1 VPETPPPWKDK
12 ALFTPGPLTTSAT
25 VKQAMLRDL
34 GSRDAEFIEV
44 IREIRAELL
53 ELGQV
58 AGRGY
63 EAVLVQGSGTFGV
76 EAMIGSAIPADGK
89 LLVVVNGAYGRRIVQ
104 IASTLRIPVV
114 AVEDPEDELPDL
126 DRLEEALAGD
136 PAVTHVAV
144 VHCETTTGIL
154 NPVEAIGE
162 LVARHGRSYLVDAMS
177 SFGAVP
183 LDLAAARVDFLVS
196 SANKCIEGV
205 PGFAFVL
212 ARREALLH
220 TEGRARSVSLDLHAQ
235 WRGLETD
242 GQFRFTPPTHALLA
256 FRQALRELRA
266 EGGVAA
272 RGARYRAN
280 QRLLS
285 AGMDRMGFEPYLRA
299 AVQGPIITTYRYP
312 GPRFDFPRFYRAL
325 SDRGY
330 VIYPGKLTQA
340 ECFRLGTVGRLSASD
355 VQGLLAAVR
364 DVAAELRLE
373 VPGPRAAQ
381 RVRPPV
387 ADGVRAVV
395 LDWAG
400 TVVDFGCCAP
410 ALAFVEVFRRNGVE
424 VTLDE
429 ARGPMG
435 TAKRRHLEL
444 LLASPAIAERWRA
457 RFGRAPDPRDVD
469 RLYSEFVPIQ
479 TELLARHARL
489 VPGTLEMVAELH
501 RRGVAVGT
509 TTGYSPAMMEVVTAE
524 ARRQGFAPEVVVT
537 PEGLPAGRP
546 APWMALEAARLLGV
560 HPVAAIVKIGDTVA
574 DVEEGLNAG
583 MWTIGVAAT
592 GNEVGLPEAEL
603 AALPEG
609 ERGRRIGAARARL
622 EGAGAHYVVEGIG
635 GVPPV
640 LDDIDRRLAR
650 GETP

>member
-1 VPETPPPWKDK
+1 VPQTLPPWKDK

-44 IREIRAELL
+44 VREIRAELL
-53 ELGQV
+53 DLGQV

-63 EAVLVQGSGTFGV
+63 EAVLIQGSGTFGV
-76 EAMIGSAIPADGK
+76 EAMIGSALPADGK

-104 IASTLRIPVV
+104 IAATLRIPVV
-114 AVEDPEDELPDL
+114 ALEGPEDELPDL
-126 DRLEEALAGD
+126 DRLEERLVAD

-144 VHCETTTGIL
+144 VHCETTTGIM

-162 LVARHGRSYLVDAMS
+162 LVARHRRSYLVDAMS

-212 ARREALLH
+212 ARREALVAA
-220 TEGRARSVSLDLHAQ
+220 EGQARSVALDLHAQ

-285 AGMDRMGFEPYLRA
+285 TGMEGMGFEPYLRR
-299 AVQGPIITTYRYP
+299 AVQGPIITTFRYP
-312 GPRFDFPRFYRAL
+312 SPGFDFPRFYRAL

-340 ECFRLGTVGRLSASD
+340 PCFRLGSVGRLSAAD

-364 DVAAELRLE
+364 EVHAGLGVD
-373 VPGPRAAQ
+373 VPGRPAVRIRPPIAD
-381 RVRPPV
+381 RVR
-387 ADGVRAVV
+387 GVV

-424 VTLDE
+424 LGVDE

-444 LLASPAIAERWRA
+444 LLAAPAVAGRWRA
-457 RFGRAPDPRDVD
+457 RFGREPEARDVD
-469 RLYSEFVPIQ
+469 RLYAEFEPIQ

-489 VPGTLEMVAELH
+489 VPGTLETVAELR
-501 RRGVAVGT
+501 RRGIAVGT
-509 TTGYSPAMMEVVTAE
+509 TTGYSPSMMEIVTAE
-524 ARRQGFAPEVVVT
+524 ARRQGFAPDAVVT
-537 PEGLPAGRP
+537 PAGLPAGRP

-560 HPVAAIVKIGDTVA
+560 HPVAAVVKIGDTVA
-574 DVEEGLNAG
+574 DVEEGRNAG
-583 MWTIGVAAT
+583 MWTIGAAAT

-603 AALPEG
+603 VALPDG

-622 EGAGAHYVVEGIG
+622 EAAGADYVVEGIG
-635 GVPPV
+635 AVLPI
-640 LDDIDRRLAR
+640 LDDVSARLAR